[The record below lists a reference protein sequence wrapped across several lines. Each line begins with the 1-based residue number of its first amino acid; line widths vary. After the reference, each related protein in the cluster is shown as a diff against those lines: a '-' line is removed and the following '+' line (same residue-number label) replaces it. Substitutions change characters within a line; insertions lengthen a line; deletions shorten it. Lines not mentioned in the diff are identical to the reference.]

1 MIHSRVLSSDPV
13 SCPLDY
19 AVIRVLAIQLQLE
32 DLDGKAQSYLD
43 SLKASVSVDWGA
55 SMLPPDSA
63 KEGME
68 YDLILLGPASHSM
81 AWDQAATCKQDT
93 GAGLVIFLE
102 PGSPETRGVVQ
113 SPIEGGVW
121 SIPDWLFSSMLPWV
135 LAHCGERK
143 RLLTEQA
150 RLAEQLHGMQ
160 YRLEMADMAS
170 TVLHNVG
177 NVLNSVNVAG
187 KVLEDLATQ
196 SSVVL
201 INRISDL
208 LKAHEQDWMTFLSE
222 DPKGQKILP
231 FLTKVG
237 PSLVVE
243 QQTFL
248 KELQGLQRHLS
259 HVRHIILSHQEMA
272 RVEGQ
277 VKPVAIADL
286 LEQALELS
294 FHPGDARWVTIQRDF
309 SPVPPVLAEEHQVLQ
324 ILVNLFRNAKQAMQQ
339 HDQPRHTLT
348 LSVRPQ
354 IHESP
359 SQVAVSIQDTGMGI
373 APEHVSCMFRRG
385 FTTKKDGNG
394 IGLHS
399 SAMTLEKLGGSL
411 SVQSAGVGLGA
422 TFTLTIPVA
431 GEDDASGD

>member
-1 MIHSRVLSSDPV
+1 
-13 SCPLDY
+13 
-19 AVIRVLAIQLQLE
+19 
-32 DLDGKAQSYLD
+32 
-43 SLKASVSVDWGA
+43 
-55 SMLPPDSA
+55 
-63 KEGME
+63 
-68 YDLILLGPASHSM
+68 
-81 AWDQAATCKQDT
+81 
-93 GAGLVIFLE
+93 
-102 PGSPETRGVVQ
+102 
-113 SPIEGGVW
+113 
-121 SIPDWLFSSMLPWV
+121 
-135 LAHCGERK
+135 
-143 RLLTEQA
+143 
-150 RLAEQLHGMQ
+150 
-160 YRLEMADMAS
+160 
-170 TVLHNVG
+170 VLHNVG

-237 PSLVVE
+237 PSLVAE

-272 RVEGQ
+272 RAQGQ

-354 IHESP
+354 IHELP

-373 APEHVSCMFRRG
+373 APEHVSCLFRRG

-431 GEDDASGD
+431 GEDDASGG